1 MSLEFQQDDI
11 SPTMTTVRTAPTGLS
26 LNQIARAAAVVM
38 LSYVLTGVLGIVR
51 QAAIGAHFGLG
62 AELDAYNAANR
73 VSETLFTL
81 ISGGALSSAF
91 IPIFSR
97 FLNRDDARGAWQLAS
112 VVATVIGVVGLLLT
126 LLAILLARPIV
137 ATLLVPQAD
146 AVQQALTVRLM
157 RPMLGTVVIFGLSG
171 LSMAI
176 LNAHHRFLAAA
187 LAPSLYNGGLIV
199 GALIFAPLWGI
210 DGLALGT
217 LLGATLHLGVQLPTL
232 IRLPGAAAR
241 LRPSLML
248 RTEGTADVLRLM
260 LPRVLGLGV
269 VQINFWVNAALTS
282 GMTPGSLTALTSAF
296 ALLFTVLGVLGQS
309 VGTAVFPT
317 LAALSADADTDRF
330 RQVLG
335 SALRGVL
342 FMAIPATVGL
352 IVLAGPLVATIYQ
365 HGAWTATSTEAT
377 AWALRWY
384 GIGLVGF
391 ALQEVLARAF
401 YALNDTLTP
410 VVIGVVG
417 VILNIGLSLSLMRIV
432 QGADTAQGPF
442 GGLALA
448 NALATIIESAAL
460 WLLVRRQIG
469 GSGDIAILQVGLRVL
484 VAALG
489 MGIVVYG
496 VMTLLGSDLPL
507 LTLAI
512 SGVIGVATF
521 ELLALLLGLA
531 EARRIPA
538 MLLRRVRR

>member
-1 MSLEFQQDDI
+1 V
-11 SPTMTTVRTAPTGLS
+11 TTPRTTKSGLS
-26 LNQIARAAAVVM
+26 INQIARAAGVVM

-62 AELDAYNAANR
+62 SDLDAYNAANR

-91 IPIFSR
+91 IPVFSR
-97 FLNRDDARGAWQLAS
+97 FLNRDDQRGAWQLAS
-112 VVATVIGVVGLLLT
+112 VVATVIGVVGLILT
-126 LLAILLARPIV
+126 LLAIVFAGPMV
-137 ATLLVPQAD
+137 STLLIPQAD
-146 AVQQALTVRLM
+146 AAQQALTIRLM

-217 LLGATLHLGVQLPTL
+217 LLGAVLHLGIQLPTL
-232 IRLPGAAAR
+232 WRLPGARAR
-241 LRPSLML
+241 LQPNLAVRS
-248 RTEGTADVLRLM
+248 EGVSDVLRLM

-282 GMTPGSLTALTSAF
+282 GMTAGSLTALTASF

-317 LAALSADADTDRF
+317 LAALNAGSETDTF
-330 RQVLG
+330 RRVLG

-342 FMAIPATVGL
+342 FMSIPATVGL
-352 IVLAGPLVATIYQ
+352 IVLATPLVATIYQ
-365 HGAWTATSTEAT
+365 RGAWTATSTEAT

-384 GIGLVGF
+384 TIGLVGF

-410 VVIGVVG
+410 VIIGVVG
-417 VILNIGLSLSLMRIV
+417 VVLNIALSLTLIHVV
-432 QGADTAQGPF
+432 QGADPVQGPF

-448 NALATIIESAAL
+448 NALATIIESVAL

-469 GSGDIAILQVGLRVL
+469 GSGDRLIMLAALRTL
-484 VAALG
+484 LAALG
-489 MGIVVYG
+489 MGVVVYG
-496 VMTLLGSDLPL
+496 VVRLLSDSAPFITLIAGAVVGAL
-507 LTLAI
+507 
-512 SGVIGVATF
+512 VF
-521 ELLALLLGLA
+521 ELLALLLGLE
-531 EARRIPA
+531 EARSIPGA
-538 MLLRRVRR
+538 VLRRVRR